1 MGLRRQCSGYPLRQ
15 NLMTPIP
22 TTVGDRR
29 YNGAFLKTR
38 KTIECIFWHLVK
50 QIKDKTSVSLC
61 NKPDRISKLI
71 VSTAILNNFRVNHG
85 LSIEYDNSDQEMPV
99 ELAKTDSNDNGS

>member
-1 MGLRRQCSGYPLRQ
+1 M
-15 NLMTPIP
+15 
-22 TTVGDRR
+22 
-29 YNGAFLKTR
+29 
-38 KTIECIFWHLVK
+38 E
-50 QIKDKTSVSLC
+50 DKTSVSLC

-99 ELAKTDSNDNGS
+99 ELAKTDSNDNGVLLRQEIIGLFTNLKCYFCTCHCIYV